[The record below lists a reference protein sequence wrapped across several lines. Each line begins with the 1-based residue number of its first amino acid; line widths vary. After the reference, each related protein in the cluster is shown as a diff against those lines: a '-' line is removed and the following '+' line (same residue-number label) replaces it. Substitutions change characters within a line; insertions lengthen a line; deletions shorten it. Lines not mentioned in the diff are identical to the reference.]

1 MSLIKLKSIVPYPV
15 KCIFRD
21 GVIRECAPGGILIVD
36 ENERGLHDGP
46 QGPFMEV
53 GTIQIPTFQPIVT
66 ELKKNDDIEQEKIT
80 IIYADDSEDDLEDEP
95 EEEDPTLKALIKVQE
110 EIKAEPKQIAPEI
123 KMPRNKGGRPPKKK
137 G

>member
-1 MSLIKLKSIVPYPV
+1 MLIKLKSMVPYPV

-36 ENERGLHDGP
+36 ETERGLHDGP
-46 QGPFMEV
+46 QGPFIEIPNEV
-53 GTIQIPTFQPIVT
+53 LIKPVFTPTYKRI
-66 ELKKNDDIEQEKIT
+66 DDEIFETTVES
-80 IIYADDSEDDLEDEP
+80 DVEEDEP
-95 EEEDPTLKALIKVQE
+95 EEEDPTLKALMKVQE
-110 EIKAEPKQIAPEI
+110 EIKSEPKEVAPEI